1 MAIALFLEQHK
12 GVRKVI
18 YPGLPSHPQHEL
30 IKRQQH
36 GFGAMVS
43 FYCLGGKE
51 ESSIILQSL
60 KVFALA
66 ESLGAI
72 ESLAECPSLMTHAS
86 VPKEQRKSLG
96 IDDTLIRLS
105 IGIESCKDLVDD
117 LDKALNSSLM
127 SCSMMSGNL

>member
-1 MAIALFLEQHK
+1 MAIALFLEQHD
-12 GVRKVI
+12 GVHKVI

-30 IKRQQH
+30 IKRQQQ
-36 GFGAMVS
+36 GYGAMVT
-43 FYCLGGKE
+43 FFCLGGKE
-51 ESSIILQSL
+51 QSSLLLQSL

-86 VPKEQRKSLG
+86 VPEEQRKILG

-105 IGIESCKDLVDD
+105 VGIESCQDLIND
-117 LDKALNSSLM
+117 LDSALNASLA
-127 SCSMMSGNL
+127 SLPTTV

>member
-1 MAIALFLEQHK
+1 MAIALFLEQHD

-36 GFGAMVS
+36 GYGAMVTFS
-43 FYCLGGKE
+43 CLGGIAQ
-51 ESSIILQSL
+51 SSLILRSL

-86 VPKEQRKSLG
+86 VPEDQRKILG

-105 IGIESCKDLVDD
+105 VGIESCQDLIDD
-117 LDKALNSSLM
+117 LDSALNVSLSSVPTM
-127 SCSMMSGNL
+127 V